1 MNGACLMSWP
11 LNPAGT
17 HYLFEG
23 IVEIPVDP
31 TAGAAILQ
39 LRPQGGIG
47 VGVPAIAQGPAGQP
61 AVIDTGPIQPV
72 ELEADDPTP
81 LTWSW
86 TELTPPSESGPGV
99 YRLNPMVRK
108 GPKGDD
114 GEAVW
119 DPTDVDPSPVAGQV
133 PVVNSTA
140 DGFVLAAQR
149 VGDRYVPAS
158 INNTA
163 SGNANSTLAQVSIP
177 AQPFDWRPRVQGYT
191 VVTGEGADVRVDLVA
206 RLNGESGG
214 NVIGRCPGVA
224 QSERLVLVPGPAAG
238 SSDGF
243 DRVPAGTPATIYF
256 RCERQAG
263 SVTYTTSAS
272 TSMFSVEVLPLS

>member
-1 MNGACLMSWP
+1 MERALMSWP

-47 VGVPAIAQGPAGQP
+47 VGVPAIEKGEPGVPATF
-61 AVIDTGPIQPV
+61 DTTV
-72 ELEADDPTP
+72 NLTELDPDDPTP
-81 LTWSW
+81 AEASF
-86 TELTPPSESGPGV
+86 TEITPPSTSTPGV
-99 YRLNPMVRK
+99 YRLNLALHAGAK
-108 GPKGDD
+108 GAD

-158 INNTA
+158 ISNTA

-206 RLNGESGG
+206 RLNGETGG

-224 QSERLVLVPGPAAG
+224 QSERLILVAGPAAG

-243 DRVPAGTPATIYF
+243 DRVTAGTPATIYF